1 MNNTVNEMFFRK
13 KFKSHTQVVE
23 ELRRKQ
29 RIAQMKCEERK
40 LKYEI
45 FKLYLPFHF
54 KLKFNKII
62 VLLSIVAIISYTI
75 AAILLQKYTL
85 IELSPTLTTCV
96 YAFFG
101 TELLGLAG
109 IKICDTKFTQTEN
122 NVTENIIENDPDAVG

>member
-1 MNNTVNEMFFRK
+1 MKLKQDSKTHNEKM
-13 KFKSHTQVVE
+13 H
-23 ELRRKQ
+23 ELELKYKLAEQ
-29 RIAQMKCEERK
+29 KLKERK

-45 FKLYLPFHF
+45 IKMSLPFHF
-54 KLKFNKII
+54 DLKFNKII
-62 VLLSIVAIISYTI
+62 VLLSIAAIILYTI

-109 IKICDTKFTQTEN
+109 IKICDTKFISQEN
-122 NVTENIIENDPDAVG
+122 NADCNDTASSQYGSHAAG